1 MHFDDDEYFSGTD
14 KGVNLKIV
22 AAHEIGIRI
31 EISIWISSELD
42 VLKIRTC
49 YWSGTHPE
57 WKCAYVPVLQGRK
70 VRF

>member
-31 EISIWISSELD
+31 EISI
-42 VLKIRTC
+42 
-49 YWSGTHPE
+49 
-57 WKCAYVPVLQGRK
+57 
-70 VRF
+70 